1 MNIVHKIETYV
12 QNKKNYLFKK
22 PFFKIWEQFLVIM
35 KGYCC
40 YRRICL
46 QYGNDSEYLIA
57 PAGTGDIFIIARFY
71 HQWLSIH
78 PSNYIKTYLVVT
90 GKSGKCI
97 AEMYGLND
105 NIIISNSDNSNLI
118 RLWMYMG
125 TNSLHGRVLHWG
137 VAMQYTSIL
146 HNLAGIHH
154 FNMYSMFQYFVFD
167 GIEEIIPKLD
177 VPIDQEL
184 LDSTFQINK
193 LKPGR
198 TVLLVPYSNSIGSPL
213 PVFFW
218 ESLVDGLKELGFSV
232 CTNSTNEKETPI
244 RGTISLAFPLE
255 QINYFLEKA
264 GYLISVRTGLADIT
278 VMANCK
284 RIVLYPLIEHFKS
297 ACSYHE
303 MFSINKMFK
312 IFKDSEII
320 YLRSEPEKILPV
332 ILKEWSV

>member
-105 NIIISNSDNSNLI
+105 KLI
-118 RLWMYMG
+118 CSTSPSATRAARRCSG
-125 TNSLHGRVLHWG
+125 T
-137 VAMQYTSIL
+137 
-146 HNLAGIHH
+146 
-154 FNMYSMFQYFVFD
+154 
-167 GIEEIIPKLD
+167 
-177 VPIDQEL
+177 
-184 LDSTFQINK
+184 
-193 LKPGR
+193 
-198 TVLLVPYSNSIGSPL
+198 
-213 PVFFW
+213 
-218 ESLVDGLKELGFSV
+218 
-232 CTNSTNEKETPI
+232 
-244 RGTISLAFPLE
+244 
-255 QINYFLEKA
+255 
-264 GYLISVRTGLADIT
+264 
-278 VMANCK
+278 
-284 RIVLYPLIEHFKS
+284 
-297 ACSYHE
+297 
-303 MFSINKMFK
+303 
-312 IFKDSEII
+312 
-320 YLRSEPEKILPV
+320 
-332 ILKEWSV
+332 